1 MGNACIQKLI
11 LPADVSRQDTSNG
24 VRVAYVN
31 FYDIW
36 VKNMVKYFKY
46 QLPKIPKYEKIDET
60 PVNQASASDDRTWSG
75 KHW

>member
-1 MGNACIQKLI
+1 VAKGKIALFGLNFPFIRGFSKLSRVGSSMGNACIQKLI
-11 LPADVSRQDTSNG
+11 LPAEVSRQDTSNG

-46 QLPKIPKYEKIDET
+46 
-60 PVNQASASDDRTWSG
+60 
-75 KHW
+75 